1 MTFPFNTL
9 RKLKWNEMGY
19 MKNQRARV
27 IIGKISAGILTLM
40 LVGCNSTHPKAA
52 ITAEQA
58 GTIAMQLANDKAF
71 SLYHCR
77 PFQGG
82 QPARFETGHWIW
94 FTRQGFGHADFEAQ
108 VELAA
113 NGAANKSD
121 CGVMVNIFDSREY

>member
-1 MTFPFNTL
+1 
-9 RKLKWNEMGY
+9 MGF
-19 MKNQRARV
+19 MKNQRAKGR
-27 IIGKISAGILTLM
+27 IGKISAGVLALI
-40 LVGCNSTHPKAA
+40 LVGCISTHPKAA

-82 QPARFETGHWIW
+82 QPARFVAGRWIW
-94 FTRQGFGHADFEAQ
+94 FARQGFGHADFEAQ

-113 NGAANKSD
+113 NGTANKSD
-121 CGVMVNIFDSREY
+121 SGVMVNIFDSRQY